1 MCAKNILLISV
12 MILFA
17 ANFSLASS
25 SQTINIALIADK
37 SSGLDKSPLVS
48 LLEVELSQKEGIQLL
63 ERAAI
68 DKILEEQQLS
78 AAGFLDRNNII
89 KIGKLLRAE
98 AFIIL
103 SLEDQIQDANDLVRV
118 RVSETAHGLRL
129 LDYFEQSE
137 KSNPKESVD
146 NIVQK
151 LQSVLNKISQPD
163 DKLIPVGIVDIHRVE
178 LGEQYKMLERT
189 LPTMLSVRLSL
200 EPQIIMLEREDLKVL
215 LDEKLRTEGQDSEF
229 WNSAILIEGYL
240 QPNDGRLEMHLN
252 LKQSDGVN
260 KNTFVVQVEPNEPS
274 VAIAKATTEIIQN
287 LQNSPPAAKW
297 NPELEAEQFYKQG
310 KMLSNHQ
317 RYEEAL
323 PLFETAHALQPQNVY
338 YRGAMFARIWEIR
351 RKIDKTLINNE
362 TGINKYEKPGQC
374 PYSDMEIVDMVSIL
388 VRQIRDNYEKGLLS
402 TDQIYFHFANTL
414 GHVITMNQGYFSSAV
429 SIATAKIREINRE
442 NRKIW
447 VDTVE
452 DAIRKQISGNNSA
465 QNRNYIETAVSLAWI
480 KSDEPNDVI
489 ANLKKAINEYLISPE
504 FRIKISSDSERKEI
518 YERSFLQ
525 YSDNPIF
532 SSVYMPKSSH
542 LKGSWDETEKLMQ
555 EYLEELAE
563 INDPVIG
570 IQSKLLV
577 FSDYQSYVDDL
588 RKEFKTSKLNN
599 SKYVTEA
606 LIGLFEKIYYIKNS
620 RNITIEESINIW
632 EELCNYIIYNN
643 DTDTLTSLLLI
654 SSNAP
659 FTRLLES
666 INTHANK
673 ATSVVRQTLLYI
685 WQF

>member
-632 EELCNYIIYNN
+632 EEFCNYIIDNN